1 MGNTPPPRPRAV
13 STTTSV
19 RVEIDLFL
27 EARKRGTNLSRVI
40 NAALRGLFK
49 VSDPD
54 LTEEQIAELL
64 AEQSKKIEKR
74 VEALAADDAADV
86 EAAYVKLQPAW
97 NQYLAAGGPE
107 GRTLVA
113 KLSWIDGRKARL
125 PAIASLENQAI
136 LAALEGSGG

>member
-1 MGNTPPPRPRAV
+1 MGSTPLPRPRAI

-49 VSDPD
+49 VPDPD

-64 AEQSKKIEKR
+64 TEQSRKIENR
-74 VEALAADDAADV
+74 VEALASADAADV
-86 EAAYVKLQPAW
+86 EAAYIKLQPAW

-107 GRTLVA
+107 GRPLVA
-113 KLSWIDGRKARL
+113 KLSWIDGRKGRL
-125 PAIASLENQAI
+125 PALSGVENQAI
-136 LAALEGSGG
+136 LAALEGTG